1 MSGIGFG
8 MGIERLLL
16 VMEASGAEIPQYKG
30 PDLFICTMGAQARK
44 KAFELVYSLREKG
57 ISADMDHTIRSMKA
71 QAKFANKLG
80 AAYTLS
86 LGDNEISEG
95 KANLKNMSDGSVTEV
110 SLLDSD
116 SISSIIG

>member
-1 MSGIGFG
+1 
-8 MGIERLLL
+8 MGE
-16 VMEASGAEIPQYKG
+16 
-30 PDLFICTMGAQARK
+30 QARK

-86 LGDNEISEG
+86 LGDNEILEG